1 MSKSD
6 GFFNERTCRTYI
18 HDIASGLSYMHTRGV
33 MHRDLKPENILI
45 GEDGRLRLTDLG
57 WAVHS
62 PIMCQSN
69 GTEGTNGTRQ
79 SNLSRQSN
87 WTEGSNGTRHS
98 NGTEGTH
105 QSNLS
110 RQSNGTEGTGMRYTM
125 CGTPEY
131 LSPEMILGVG
141 HTLSVDLWALGILLY
156 EMLYGR

>member
-62 PIMCQSN
+62 PTMCQSN
-69 GTEGTNGTRQ
+69 GTEG
-79 SNLSRQSN
+79 SRQTNS
-87 WTEGSNGTRHS
+87 SRQS
-98 NGTEGTH
+98 NGTEGTTGTRH
-105 QSNLS
+105 SNVTEGTQSNLN
-110 RQSNGTEGTGMRYTM
+110 RQSKGSEGTGMRYTM